1 MQTEPSKSFHY
12 LPLLILSYLK
22 SFQPQ
27 GSHKAHIRAIVLK
40 KSIVFY
46 FSVSFGLMRQTILS
60 VPGRSCRLN
69 SSLFPRLTTA
79 FLRDNFMTGGERSMA
94 EERDAVR
101 LAALG
106 DLHYTKK
113 SHGALQDVFSQIT
126 KAADVCLLCGD
137 STDVGLPEEAEVLV
151 KDLTTYLKIPI
162 VAVLGNHDY
171 ESGRQEEVREMF
183 LNAGMKV
190 LDGSTCEIHGLGFAG
205 VKGFA
210 GGFGRVAL
218 QPWGEAAIKHF
229 VQEAV
234 SEAAKLEA
242 ALAGLHTEQSV
253 VLLHYAPIR
262 TTVVGENIE
271 IFPFLGSSRLE
282 EPINR
287 YKPAAVFH
295 GHAHG
300 GNPEGRTGEG
310 VPVYNASQPVLR
322 RAFPEKP
329 PFRLVEVR
337 GEKRTY
343 A

>member
-1 MQTEPSKSFHY
+1 
-12 LPLLILSYLK
+12 
-22 SFQPQ
+22 
-27 GSHKAHIRAIVLK
+27 
-40 KSIVFY
+40 
-46 FSVSFGLMRQTILS
+46 
-60 VPGRSCRLN
+60 
-69 SSLFPRLTTA
+69 
-79 FLRDNFMTGGERSMA
+79 MA
-94 EERDAVR
+94 EEKQVVR
-101 LAALG
+101 LAAVA
-106 DLHYTKK
+106 DTHYSKK

-171 ESGRQEEVREMF
+171 ESGKQEDIRRIF
-183 LNAGMKV
+183 SDAGMRV
-190 LDGSTCEIHGLGFAG
+190 LDGTTCEIYGIGFAG

-218 QPWGEAAIKHF
+218 QPWGEDAIKHF

-234 SEAAKLEA
+234 SEAAKLES
-242 ALAGLHTEQSV
+242 ALAGLHTAQTV
-253 VLLHYAPIR
+253 VLLHYSPIR

-287 YKPAAVFH
+287 YKPVAVFH

-337 GEKRTY
+337 VEKGTY